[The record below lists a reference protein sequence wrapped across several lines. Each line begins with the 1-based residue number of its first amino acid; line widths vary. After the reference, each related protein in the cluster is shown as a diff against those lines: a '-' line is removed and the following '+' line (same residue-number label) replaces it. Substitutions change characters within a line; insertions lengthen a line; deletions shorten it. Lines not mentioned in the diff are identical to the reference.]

1 MNADL
6 FGHAQIR
13 REFQDIRNTRPSVA
27 EEKAALCLEL
37 VELCRTAPKSIANGS
52 VDAVRKFLG
61 ELARSRKVLNKKT
74 SSANDLRG
82 AIANIKR
89 FHEGNA

>member
-6 FGHAQIR
+6 FGHVQPKP
-13 REFQDIRNTRPSVA
+13 EFRDIRNTRPTVA

-37 VELCRTAPKSIANGS
+37 SRLCRVAPKSVAQGS
-52 VDAVRKFLG
+52 INTVRAFTG
-61 ELARSRKVLNKKT
+61 ELSRARKVLNKKT

-82 AIANIKR
+82 AIEGVRR
-89 FHEGNA
+89 FHTDAA